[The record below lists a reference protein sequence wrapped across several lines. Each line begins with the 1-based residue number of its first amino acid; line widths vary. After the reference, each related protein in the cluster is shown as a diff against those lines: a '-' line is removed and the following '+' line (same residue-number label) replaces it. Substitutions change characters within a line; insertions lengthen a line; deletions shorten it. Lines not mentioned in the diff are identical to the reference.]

1 MNPNNYRSHASTV
14 QIYTKKSDD
23 ESIPLAVPVV
33 GLSSRNDDTR
43 STNASTVNGSMLRN
57 RASTKNLSK
66 KDRERRK
73 DGEKSIYTIESLTSE
88 VESVQMEINEVLATA
103 SQSETEFNAAES
115 VLLAELDQLRER
127 KKVDDQQRSQI
138 RSEAKALED
147 SKRSLET
154 TKVKVEKRYNQLQ
167 EEFNRKD
174 ARRQKWQ
181 QEISQ
186 SKDTLEK
193 LDSDIEEAKIEAMKR
208 IEDIKTNISTCQA
221 ELFALEEETKKL
233 ATDCRRVECQRTATL
248 KAIENCAERTD
259 KTTGIVHSDFL
270 EDSVLSN
277 ELVDQRLKDVLKTDV
292 DIDATL
298 EDGWQRA
305 QKDLEMRYLDVKQRY
320 EEAYHAYYEAV
331 NKYDNSLRSSSNNSL
346 VLDSLNAAATA
357 QGNKR
362 SRSQRKNKSL
372 PLNIS
377 EMSVADNSFSP
388 PPPMAPPT
396 LANNSPHRSHS
407 DLYYPSGLSI
417 DTSTSLMN
425 NSNNPS
431 SGSNRGSGE
440 SSTRSQLMNDHDN
453 LMSPDVD
460 MLLPSNLFS
469 NADDVHEPI
478 PPPYSNN
485 LFDDS
490 NSETAGGRPSGSILG
505 NVLQQ
510 PGQGRTSS
518 FGSGTS
524 PKPSLLSM
532 RDQYNDCGTA
542 SPILPSSPQGSFQTF
557 PLFHRATAPNSFTSP
572 PPAPPPPTNG
582 NTPYMQTQ
590 QQQQKTSPP
599 NTAKKLSN
607 MFFFGRRSDGRTT
620 EHQTDNAL
628 FHPSSGMGADT
639 WSVNSNEI
647 APIGSRRRTGSYSS
661 LGNNSNSFLGPWNRD
676 TVNPADNNSL
686 LLAPSHS
693 NNGSTVS
700 LESSKFGGVLNG
712 SSISLEP
719 TTSSLWKQQNAYSDN
734 ESTSVP
740 QVLVNDHE
748 YNPQDQLDNELED
761 AIHDSGR
768 SVDSKGSAGSGGMGN
783 KFSKGFAGLFSS
795 SSNNNPNDKL
805 PVNTEK
811 SIASLFGKSSDDEES
826 RENIIQKSMRS
837 FSVRKSSNSST
848 SSTTHNGK
856 FKVRSLSFFGS
867 KKDHLKE
874 DNNEAIVEEDAD
886 MDIKEFLAD
895 DRDNDDD
902 DDDDDDLP
910 HQRSL
915 NVQN

>member
-14 QIYTKKSDD
+14 QIYTKKCDD

-33 GLSSRNDDTR
+33 GFSSRNDETR
-43 STNASTVNGSMLRN
+43 AANPTVGNGSVLRN
-57 RASTKNLSK
+57 RSSTKNLSK

-73 DGEKSIYTIESLTSE
+73 DDEKSIYTIESLTSE
-88 VESVQMEINEVLATA
+88 VESVQLEINEVLATA
-103 SQSETEFNAAES
+103 SQSETEFIAAEG
-115 VLLAELDQLRER
+115 VLLAELDQLRDR

-154 TKVKVEKRYNQLQ
+154 TKVKVEKRYNQLL
-167 EEFNRKD
+167 EEFNRKNT
-174 ARRQKWQ
+174 RRQKWQ

-186 SKDTLEK
+186 SKETLQK
-193 LDSDIEEAKIEAMKR
+193 LDSDIEDAKVEAMKR
-208 IEDIKTNISTCQA
+208 IQDVKKNISTCQA
-221 ELFALEEETKKL
+221 ELFTLEEETKAL
-233 ATDCRRVECQRTATL
+233 ATDCRRVENQRTATL
-248 KAIENCAERTD
+248 KVIEECAENTD
-259 KTTGIVHSDFL
+259 KTTGIVHLGFL

-277 ELVDQRLKDVLKTDV
+277 ELVDQRLKDVLKSDV
-292 DIDATL
+292 HIDAAL
-298 EDGWQRA
+298 EDGWQKA
-305 QKDLEMRYLDVKQRY
+305 QKELEVRYLDVKQRY
-320 EEAYHAYYEAV
+320 EEAYNSYYEAV
-331 NKYDNSLRSSSNNSL
+331 NKYDNHLRSSSNNSL
-346 VLDSLNAAATA
+346 VLDSLNAATTA
-357 QGNKR
+357 QGSKR
-362 SRSQRKNKSL
+362 TRSQRKNKSL

-377 EMSVADNSFSP
+377 EMSVADNSLSP
-388 PPPMAPPT
+388 PPQIA
-396 LANNSPHRSHS
+396 AANISNNSPHRSHS
-407 DLYYPSGLSI
+407 ELYYPSGLSI

-425 NSNNPS
+425 NNSNNAS

-440 SSTRSQLMNDHDN
+440 SSDRSQLMNDNDN
-453 LMSPDVD
+453 LMSPNVD
-460 MLLPSNLFS
+460 MLLPSNLFA

-478 PPPYSNN
+478 PPPYSNS
-485 LFDDS
+485 LFDDNN
-490 NSETAGGRPSGSILG
+490 NSEPSSGRPSGSILG
-505 NVLQQ
+505 SVLQQ
-510 PGQGRTSS
+510 PGQGRTPS

-532 RDQYNDCGTA
+532 REQYNDGGAA

-582 NTPYMQTQ
+582 NASYMQT
-590 QQQQKTSPP
+590 QQKTSPP

-628 FHPSSGMGADT
+628 FHPSSGMSGDT
-639 WSVNSNEI
+639 WSVHSGEI

-719 TTSSLWKQQNAYSDN
+719 TTSSLWKQQNADSDN
-734 ESTSVP
+734 EGTSVP

-748 YNPQDQLDNELED
+748 YNDQDQLDSNEFEE

-768 SVDSKGSAGSGGMGN
+768 SVDSKGSIGSGGMGN

-795 SSNNNPNDKL
+795 SNNSPNDKL

-848 SSTTHNGK
+848 GSTTHNGK

-895 DRDNDDD
+895 DRDDNDDD
-902 DDDDDDLP
+902 DDDEILP
-910 HQRSL
+910 NQRSL
-915 NVQN
+915 NAQN